1 MLVSVKITD
10 NKRQWERLRRELRA
24 NGSKE
29 VVVGIQRGEINDGV
43 LVAEYAAWNEFGTRT
58 TPSRP
63 FMRTYFDTSVSR
75 LERFATN
82 GVTQILLGR
91 ATFSQFLNA
100 AGVFMVDGVKKSI
113 SGGTWT
119 PNSPVTIAL
128 KGSSKPLIDT
138 GVMLNSVTFAI
149 HDYGRSQ

>member
-1 MLVSVKITD
+1 MECLSLNTQHGT
-10 NKRQWERLRRELRA
+10 NSA
-24 NGSKE
+24 
-29 VVVGIQRGEINDGV
+29 RGQ
-43 LVAEYAAWNEFGTRT
+43 FHH
-58 TPSRP
+58 
-63 FMRTYFDTSVSR
+63 
-75 LERFATN
+75 
-82 GVTQILLGR
+82 LGR
-91 ATFSQFLNA
+91 ASFSQFLNA

-113 SGGTWT
+113 SGDAWT

>member
-10 NKRQWERLRRELRA
+10 NKRQWERLRREIKA
-24 NGSKE
+24 AGSKE
-29 VVVGIQRGEINDGV
+29 VVVGIQKGEVNDGV

-58 TPSRP
+58 IPSRP
-63 FMRTYFDTSVSR
+63 FMRTYFDASVSR

-82 GVTQILLGR
+82 GVTQTLLGR

-113 SGGTWT
+113 STGAWL
-119 PNSPVTIAL
+119 PNAPMTVAL
-128 KGSSKPLIDT
+128 KGSSTPLIDS

-149 HDYGRSQ
+149 HNYGKSK

>member
-10 NKRQWERLRRELRA
+10 NKRQWERLRRELKA
-24 NGSKE
+24 TGSKE
-29 VVVGIQRGEINDGV
+29 VVVGIQKGEVNGGV

-58 TPSRP
+58 IPSRP

-75 LERFATN
+75 LEKFATN

-100 AGVFMVDGVKKSI
+100 AGSEMVDGVRKSI
-113 SGGTWT
+113 INGNWV
-119 PNSPVTIAL
+119 PNSDYTLAHK
-128 KGSSKPLIDT
+128 KGSDPLLDDR
-138 GVMLNSVTFAI
+138 VMFNSVTLAI
-149 HDYGRSQ
+149 KNYGYSK